1 MTEMF
6 ERPGVIDTKTYE
18 TSLLVE
24 KGMFRRRQIPAV
36 VEARQLQPDKY
47 GARKWATPGIISRI
61 SIGDVIRYDLTLQR
75 GGNHKDLRPSQDNER
90 ICRADGTSI
99 VGIITR
105 GWNCDK
111 LDSVVRAWYDRGS
124 VKERIQPGARR
135 ITPKIL
141 LVGCYALCELMQA
154 MQITDKLPDSLTLT
168 NDRIEQ
174 SETLDHSSVYIESV
188 PTKKFA
194 QLVESVY
201 L

>member
-1 MTEMF
+1 MTEIF
-6 ERPGVIDTKTYE
+6 ERPEVIDAKTYE
-18 TSLLVE
+18 TPLSVE
-24 KGMFRRRQIPAV
+24 KGVFRRRQIPAV

-47 GARKWATPGIISRI
+47 ATRKWAILGIISRI

-75 GGNHKDLRPSQDNER
+75 GGDHKDLRPLQDNER

>member
-18 TSLLVE
+18 TSLSVE

-36 VEARQLQPDKY
+36 VEARQLQPDEY
-47 GARKWATPGIISRI
+47 GARKWATLGIISRI

-99 VGIITR
+99 VDIITR
-105 GWNCDK
+105 GWSCGK
-111 LDSVVRAWYDRGS
+111 FSPVVYAWYDKGS
-124 VKERIQPGARR
+124 VKERIRPDARR
-135 ITPKIL
+135 ITPKTL
-141 LVGCYALCELMQA
+141 LVGCYALRELIQTV
-154 MQITDKLPDSLTLT
+154 QTTNKLPNSLMLT
-168 NDRIEQ
+168 NDDIKQ
-174 SETLDHSSVYIESV
+174 SKGLERSGIHIESV

-194 QLVESVY
+194 QLIKSVY
-201 L
+201 G